1 MMKQECVT
9 LRCDDGAEAI
19 VFSKYTYTY
28 ANNISYDIS
37 VEDSYIG
44 GEYKGFFGRLKR
56 AWRAFI
62 DKPVTYTGMCTD
74 DKEKIR
80 KFLTDSLALLDNIE
94 ETP

>member
-1 MMKQECVT
+1 MKDFETVT
-9 LRCDDGAEAI
+9 LRCLDGAEAV
-19 VFSKYTYTY
+19 VFAKYYY
-28 ANNISYDIS
+28 NNLKPDYEIA
-37 VEDSYIG
+37 VEDCYIG

-62 DKPVTYTGMCTD
+62 DKPVTYTGIYTD

-80 KFLTDSLALLDNIE
+80 KFLTDSLALLDNVE